1 MKKKLVRKNIQDF
14 LKTFKLLCSISHFIA
29 DAFLLRKKKKI
40 LPKKKNEYIVKN
52 TDGEKYRKLMCRGGN
67 GTEKRDKKKNS
78 IKKVWLKYL
87 KKASFG
93 VINSRRERERERD

>member
-1 MKKKLVRKNIQDF
+1 
-14 LKTFKLLCSISHFIA
+14 
-29 DAFLLRKKKKI
+29 
-40 LPKKKNEYIVKN
+40 
-52 TDGEKYRKLMCRGGN
+52 MCRGGN

-93 VINSRRERERERD
+93 VINSRREREREKEIERDGERESDREREKRRQGRSPREKKKLEKG